1 MDEHQNL
8 GQASEGDKE
17 DLKASVDN
25 LKEAA
30 SAKVQEISQTVGQKA
45 DDIRSAA
52 QDKAQEFREMAD
64 NAWSDVS
71 SKAKSWEAEG
81 EAYICNNP
89 IKAVSMALGVGFI
102 LGLLLRK

>member
-1 MDEHQNL
+1 MDEDQNL
-8 GQASEGDKE
+8 GQASEGNKD
-17 DLKASVDN
+17 DLKASVEN
-25 LKEAA
+25 LKESA

-64 NAWSDVS
+64 SAWSE
-71 SKAKSWEAEG
+71 AKSWEAEV
-81 EAYICNNP
+81 EAYISKNP
-89 IKAVSMALGVGFI
+89 IKAVSIGFGVGFM